1 MILHRLTRFYRI
13 GHEANS
19 EESQDSVI
27 ILKSNNP
34 EIVGEQV
41 ITGFYNQLLMKVI
54 SFWDSKIQGFLQHP
68 EIPGFYF
75 IIKES

>member
-1 MILHRLTRFYRI
+1 MISGFCDSTSVDGVYRI

-34 EIVGEQV
+34 EIIGEQV
-41 ITGFYNQLLMKVI
+41 ITGFYN
-54 SFWDSKIQGFLQHP
+54 H
-68 EIPGFYF
+68 Y
-75 IIKES
+75 IIINYL